1 MKIMRRNIIN
11 EIKLLRRD
19 VARNW
24 AGILMVQHELVVIR
38 SEKTYNAVVKMQSS
52 AREMLIMSREL

>member
-11 EIKLLRRD
+11 EIKFLRRD

>member
-1 MKIMRRNIIN
+1 MKNRMLKQ
-11 EIKLLRRD
+11 IKSLRRD

-24 AGILMVQHELVVIR
+24 YEILRIENQIILVRKEIVQCNVD
-38 SEKTYNAVVKMQSS
+38 KMQSS